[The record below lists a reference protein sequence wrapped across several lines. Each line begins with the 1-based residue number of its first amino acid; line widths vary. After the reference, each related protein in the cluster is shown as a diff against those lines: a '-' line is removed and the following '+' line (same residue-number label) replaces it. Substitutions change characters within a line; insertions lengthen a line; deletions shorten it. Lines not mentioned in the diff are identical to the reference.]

1 MSWQQHQRGDA
12 VTLLSRIKSQ
22 RDEVQLEKMLRH
34 TASEASGAVAESVAS
49 ASNDDGKRSEREPPA
64 MLRLH

>member
-1 MSWQQHQRGDA
+1 M
-12 VTLLSRIKSQ
+12 
-22 RDEVQLEKMLRH
+22 QLEKMLSH